1 MEEILTEPENGVD
14 GILDR
19 YADMVYKL
27 ALSQTKNASDAEDV
41 FQEVFL
47 RLVKTG
53 ARFESEEHAKA
64 WLIRVTLN
72 CCRNLWRSAWFRHT
86 APLKDDLAAEG
97 PEESG
102 VLDAVCELP
111 FRYRAVIHLYYY
123 QSMPV
128 KEISE
133 ALHVK
138 ESTVTSRLCRARAIL
153 KRELKGEFGDDDR

>member
-1 MEEILTEPENGVD
+1 MEEILTEPESGVD
-14 GILDR
+14 VVLDR
-19 YADMVYKL
+19 YADLVYKL

-47 RLVKTG
+47 RLVKAG
-53 ARFESEEHAKA
+53 VRFESEEHAKA

-86 APLKDDLAAEG
+86 VPLQDNLAAEG
-97 PEESG
+97 PEENG
-102 VLDAVCELP
+102 VLEAVSELP

-123 QSMPV
+123 QNMPV
-128 KEISE
+128 KEISD

-138 ESTVTSRLCRARAIL
+138 ESTVTSRLCRARTLL
-153 KRELKGEFGDDDR
+153 KRKLKGEFGNDDR

>member
-1 MEEILTEPENGVD
+1 MTEPENGVD
-14 GILDR
+14 GLLDR
-19 YADMVYKL
+19 YSDMVYKL
-27 ALSQTKNASDAEDV
+27 ALSQTKNAADAEDV

-53 ARFESEEHAKA
+53 ARFESGEHAKA

-86 APLKDDLAAEG
+86 VPLDENLAAEE
-97 PEESG
+97 PEEIG
-102 VLDAVCELP
+102 VLEAVSELP

-123 QSMPV
+123 QNMPV

-138 ESTVTSRLCRARAIL
+138 ESTVTSRLCRARAL
-153 KRELKGEFGDDDR
+153 LRRKLKGEFGDDDR